1 MFIPYKLADGS
12 TVMVE
17 VTEETAAYILK
28 SDRELANTERR
39 ERYHCPY
46 SLDALTYE
54 GEPYAWRETPEDVL
68 IREEEREEISDA
80 LSVLTDAQY
89 RRLLMKADGMTLREI
104 AQTEGASVRAVRAS
118 LLLARKKLEHLQKF
132 L

>member
-28 SDRELANTERR
+28 SDRELANAERR
-39 ERYHCPY
+39 ERYRCPY
-46 SLDALTYE
+46 SLNAMPYE
-54 GEPYAWRETPEDVL
+54 GETVAYRETPEEIL
-68 IREEEREEISDA
+68 IREEEREEIADA
-80 LSVLTDAQY
+80 LTILTDAQY

-104 AQTEGASVRAVRAS
+104 ARIEGVSVRAVRAS
-118 LLLARKKLEHLQKF
+118 LMLARKKLEDLRKN

>member
-28 SDRELANTERR
+28 SDRELANAERR
-39 ERYHCPY
+39 ERYWCPY
-46 SLDALTYE
+46 SLDAMPYE
-54 GEPYAWRETPEDVL
+54 GETVAYRETPEEIL
-68 IREEEREEISDA
+68 IREEEREEIADA

-104 AQTEGASVRAVRAS
+104 ARIEGASVRAVRAS
-118 LLLARKKLEHLQKF
+118 LMLARKKLEDLRKNF
-132 L
+132 

>member
-28 SDRELANTERR
+28 SDRELANAERR
-39 ERYHCPY
+39 ERYWCPY
-46 SLDALTYE
+46 SLDAMPYE
-54 GEPYAWRETPEDVL
+54 GETVAYRETPEEIL
-68 IREEEREEISDA
+68 IREEEREEIANA

-104 AQTEGASVRAVRAS
+104 ARIEDVSVRAVRAS
-118 LLLARKKLEHLQKF
+118 LMLARKKLEDLRKN

>member
-104 AQTEGASVRAVRAS
+104 AQPEGASVRAVRAS

>member
-17 VTEETAAYILK
+17 VTEETAAYILR
-28 SDRELANTERR
+28 SDRELANAERR

-54 GEPYAWRETPEDVL
+54 GEPYAWRETPEDAL
-68 IREEEREEISDA
+68 LRDEEREEIADA

-104 AQTEGASVRAVRAS
+104 ARIEGASVRAVRAS
-118 LLLARKKLEHLQKF
+118 LLLARKKLEHLREF

>member
-28 SDRELANTERR
+28 SDRELANAERR
-39 ERYHCPY
+39 ERYWCPY
-46 SLDALTYE
+46 SLDAMPYE
-54 GEPYAWRETPEDVL
+54 GETVACRETPEEIL
-68 IREEEREEISDA
+68 IREEEREEIADA
-80 LSVLTDAQY
+80 LTVLTDAQY

-104 AQTEGASVRAVRAS
+104 ARIEGASVRAVRAS
-118 LLLARKKLEHLQKF
+118 LMLARKKLEDLRKNF
-132 L
+132 

>member
-28 SDRELANTERR
+28 CDRELANAERR

-68 IREEEREEISDA
+68 IREEERAEIADA

-104 AQTEGASVRAVRAS
+104 AQAEGASVRAVRAS
-118 LLLARKKLEHLQKF
+118 LLLARKKLEHLQKY